1 MGASKR
7 EQRKRAPH
15 PRPVDAAPLLSRP
28 PLERITIIHSRIR
41 GGKHPNCRQ
50 LAEQLDVSQKTIMR
64 DIEFMRDRLRLP
76 IEYDPV
82 RHGFFYSEPVSNVV
96 GLDVSEGEVVALLI
110 AQKALHQHRG
120 TAFEAPLR
128 SACAKLEASLGGTV
142 SVDLVELDKAISFLL
157 KALKLY
163 GIVEQVRG
171 GPGGDDP
178 GYQIDPEV
186 FEAVSK
192 AATSCREL
200 SFCYLKL
207 KAEIPEPRRCQPYHL
222 ACINN
227 QWYLF
232 AHDLGRNDLRTF
244 VLARMSAASVLGK
257 TFKRPQN
264 FSIDEL
270 LANSLDVFRGDG
282 HSREIRVRFDSWAAR
297 LVRERVWHPSQQ
309 VENLPGGECEVSLQL
324 SSLEEVERWILGY
337 AGHARALSPP
347 ELVERLKRAVDQL
360 AAIYASG

>member
-1 MGASKR
+1 MAASKR
-7 EQRKRAPH
+7 EPRKRL
-15 PRPVDAAPLLSRP
+15 RPPGTVASPLLSRP

-41 GGKHPNCRQ
+41 GGKYPNCRQ
-50 LAEQLDVSQKTIMR
+50 LSEQLDVSQKTIMR

-76 IEYDPV
+76 IEYHPAQ
-82 RHGFFYSEPVSNVV
+82 HGFYYSEPVSNVV

-142 SVDLVELDKAISFLL
+142 SVDLVELDKAISFRET
-157 KALKLY
+157 
-163 GIVEQVRG
+163 GVTQV
-171 GPGGDDP
+171 
-178 GYQIDPEV
+178 DPEV

-200 SFCYLKL
+200 SFSYLKL
-207 KAEIPEPRRCQPYHL
+207 KADTPEPRRCQPYHL

-244 VLARMSAASVLGK
+244 VLARMSAVSVLTK

-282 HSREIRVRFDSWAAR
+282 QSREIRVRFDSWAAR
-297 LVRERVWHPSQQ
+297 LVRERLWHSSQRL
-309 VENLPGGECEVSLQL
+309 ENLPDGGCEVSLQL

-337 AGHARALSPP
+337 AGHARAVAPP
-347 ELVERLKRAVDQL
+347 ELVERLRCAVAQL
-360 AAIYASG
+360 SAMYAP